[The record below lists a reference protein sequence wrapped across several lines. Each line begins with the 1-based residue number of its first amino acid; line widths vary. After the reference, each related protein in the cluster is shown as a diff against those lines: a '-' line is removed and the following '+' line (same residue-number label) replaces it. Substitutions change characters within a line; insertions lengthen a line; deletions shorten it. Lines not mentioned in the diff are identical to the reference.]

1 MSLDWQILEENKKK
15 SFRKGLWRG
24 IFISIILVAIFF
36 LFSNFNNL
44 SSNFPHIARISI
56 SGIIYDNIKLV
67 ETINN
72 LSKNDNVKSVF
83 VKINSPGGT
92 VVGSESLY
100 VAIDRLSHV
109 KPVISL
115 MGEVATSGG
124 YIVALASNHILARQN
139 TLTGSIGVIIE
150 YQNFSELS
158 NKIGISIDSIKS
170 GKIKGGQN
178 PLSPLDPLVKNND
191 QKLVDY
197 SFDWFISLIKNNRNL
212 DQNVIDLVSDGRTLT
227 GGMAMDLGLID
238 GIGSEKEALKYL
250 ETNYPSIKGLKI
262 IDIETPSNKNF
273 FFEEF
278 FSRLF
283 TTQIKYISDFTNSLK
298 LISIVR

>member
-15 SFRKGLWRG
+15 WFRKGLWRG
-24 IFISIILVAIFF
+24 VFFSTFLIVVFF
-36 LFSNFNNL
+36 LFLNFNNL
-44 SSNFPHIARISI
+44 SSKFPHIARISI
-56 SGIIYDNIKLV
+56 SGIIYDNNKLV

-72 LSKNDNVKSVF
+72 LASNENVKSVF

-100 VAIDRLSHV
+100 VAINRLSDI

-124 YIVALASNHILARQN
+124 YIVALASDHILARQN

-150 YQNFSELS
+150 HQNFSELS
-158 NKIGISIDSIKS
+158 NKIGISVDSVKS

-197 SFDWFISLIKNNRNL
+197 SFDWFVSLIKNKRNV
-212 DQNVIDLVSDGRTLT
+212 DQNVINLVSDGRTLT

-250 ETNYPSIKGLKI
+250 ETNYPSTKELKI
-262 IDIETPSNKNF
+262 IDIEIPSNNNF

-278 FSRLF
+278 FSRIS
-283 TTQIKYISDFTNSLK
+283 TTNTKFISDLTNSLK
-298 LISIVR
+298 LISIAR

>member
-15 SFRKGLWRG
+15 WFRKGLWRG
-24 IFISIILVAIFF
+24 VFFSTFLIVVFF
-36 LFSNFNNL
+36 LFLNFNNL
-44 SSNFPHIARISI
+44 SSKFPHIARISI
-56 SGIIYDNIKLV
+56 SGIIYDNNKLV

-72 LSKNDNVKSVF
+72 LASNENVKSVF

-100 VAIDRLSHV
+100 VAINRLSDI

-124 YIVALASNHILARQN
+124 YIVALASDHILARQN

-150 YQNFSELS
+150 HQNFSELS
-158 NKIGISIDSIKS
+158 NKIGISVDSVKS

-178 PLSPLDPLVKNND
+178 PLSPLDPLVKNNE

-197 SFDWFISLIKNNRNL
+197 SFDWFVSLIKNKRNV
-212 DQNVIDLVSDGRTLT
+212 DQNVINLVSDGRTLT

-238 GIGSEKEALKYL
+238 GIGSEQEALKYL
-250 ETNYPSIKGLKI
+250 ETNFPSTKELKI
-262 IDIETPSNKNF
+262 IDIEIPSNNNF

-278 FSRLF
+278 FSRIS
-283 TTQIKYISDFTNSLK
+283 TTNTKFISDLTNSLK
-298 LISIVR
+298 LISIAR

>member
-15 SFRKGLWRG
+15 WFRKGLWRG
-24 IFISIILVAIFF
+24 IFFSILLIAIFSLF
-36 LFSNFNNL
+36 LNINNL
-44 SSNFPHIARISI
+44 SSKFPHIARISI
-56 SGIIYDNIKLV
+56 TGIIYDNDQLV
-67 ETINN
+67 EIINN
-72 LSKNDNVKSVF
+72 LSRNENVKSVL

-100 VAIDRLSHV
+100 VAINRLSHV

-124 YIVALASNHILARQN
+124 YIVALASNYILARQN

-150 YQNFSELS
+150 HQNFSELS
-158 NKIGISIDSIKS
+158 NKIGISINSIKS

-178 PLSPLDPLVKNND
+178 PLSPFDPLVKNND

-197 SFDWFISLIKNNRNL
+197 SFNWFISLIKSNRNIE
-212 DQNVIDLVSDGRTLT
+212 QNVIDLVSDGRTLT

-250 ETNYPSIKGLKI
+250 EKNYPSIKGLKI
-262 IDIETPSNKNF
+262 IDIEIPSNNNR

-278 FSRLF
+278 FSRIS
-283 TTQIKYISDFTNSLK
+283 TTNTKFISDLTNSLK
-298 LISIVR
+298 LISIAR

>member
-15 SFRKGLWRG
+15 WFRKGLWRG

-56 SGIIYDNIKLV
+56 SGIIYDNNKLV

-72 LSKNDNVKSVF
+72 LSKNENVKSVF

-100 VAIDRLSHV
+100 VAIDRLSNI

-178 PLSPLDPLVKNND
+178 PLSPFDPLVKNND

-197 SFDWFISLIKNNRNL
+197 SFDWFISLIKNNRNI

-238 GIGSEKEALKYL
+238 GIGSEKEALEYL

-262 IDIETPSNKNF
+262 IDIEIPSTNNF

-278 FSRLF
+278 FSRIS
-283 TTQIKYISDFTNSLK
+283 TTNIKFISDLTNSLK
-298 LISIVR
+298 LISIAR

>member
-15 SFRKGLWRG
+15 WFRKGLWRG
-24 IFISIILVAIFF
+24 VFFSTFLIVVFF
-36 LFSNFNNL
+36 LFLNFNNL
-44 SSNFPHIARISI
+44 SSKFPHIARISI
-56 SGIIYDNIKLV
+56 SGIIYDNNKLV

-72 LSKNDNVKSVF
+72 LASNENVKSVF

-100 VAIDRLSHV
+100 VAINRLSDI

-124 YIVALASNHILARQN
+124 YIVALASDHILARQN

-150 YQNFSELS
+150 HQNFSELS
-158 NKIGISIDSIKS
+158 NKIGISVDSVKS

-197 SFDWFISLIKNNRNL
+197 SFDWFVSLIKNKRNV
-212 DQNVIDLVSDGRTLT
+212 DQNVINLVSDGRTLT

-238 GIGSEKEALKYL
+238 GIGSEQEALKYL
-250 ETNYPSIKGLKI
+250 ETNFPSTKELKI
-262 IDIETPSNKNF
+262 IDIEIPSNNNF

-278 FSRLF
+278 FSRIS
-283 TTQIKYISDFTNSLK
+283 TTNTKFISDLTNSLK
-298 LISIVR
+298 LISIAR

>member
-15 SFRKGLWRG
+15 WFRKGLWRG
-24 IFISIILVAIFF
+24 IFFSILLIAIFSLF
-36 LFSNFNNL
+36 LNFNNL
-44 SSNFPHIARISI
+44 SSNFPHIARISVT
-56 SGIIYDNIKLV
+56 GIIYDNDQLV
-67 ETINN
+67 ETINS
-72 LSKNDNVKSVF
+72 LSRNENVKSVL

-100 VAIDRLSHV
+100 VAIKRLSQV

-124 YIVALASNHILARQN
+124 YIVALASNYILARQN

-150 YQNFSELS
+150 HQNFSELS
-158 NKIGISIDSIKS
+158 NKIGISINSIKS

-178 PLSPLDPLVKNND
+178 PLSPFDPLVKNND

-197 SFDWFISLIKNNRNL
+197 SFNWFISLVKNNRNIK
-212 DQNVIDLVSDGRTLT
+212 QNVIDLVSDGRTLT

-250 ETNYPSIKGLKI
+250 EKNYPSIKGLKI
-262 IDIETPSNKNF
+262 IDIEIPSNNNR

-278 FSRLF
+278 LSRIS
-283 TTQIKYISDFTNSLK
+283 TTNTKFISDLTNSLK
-298 LISIVR
+298 LISIAR

>member
-15 SFRKGLWRG
+15 WFRKGLWRG
-24 IFISIILVAIFF
+24 IFFSIFLVAIFSLF
-36 LFSNFNNL
+36 LNFNNL

-56 SGIIYDNIKLV
+56 SGIIYDNDNLV

-72 LSKNDNVKSVF
+72 LSRNENVKSVL

-100 VAIDRLSHV
+100 VAINRLSNI

-150 YQNFSELS
+150 HQNFSELS

-178 PLSPLDPLVKNND
+178 PLAPFDPLVKNND

-197 SFDWFISLIKNNRNL
+197 SFNWFISLIKNNRNI

-250 ETNYPSIKGLKI
+250 EINYPSIEGLKI
-262 IDIETPSNKNF
+262 IDIEIPSNNNF
-273 FFEEF
+273 FFKEF
-278 FSRLF
+278 FSRIS
-283 TTQIKYISDFTNSLK
+283 TTNTNFISDLTNSLK
-298 LISIVR
+298 LISIAR

>member
-15 SFRKGLWRG
+15 SFKKGLWRG
-24 IFISIILVAIFF
+24 IFISIILVGIFF
-36 LFSNFNNL
+36 LFANFNNL

-56 SGIIYDNIKLV
+56 SGIIYDNNKLV
-67 ETINN
+67 ETIND
-72 LSKNDNVKSVF
+72 LSENENVKSVF

-100 VAIDRLSHV
+100 IAIDRLSHI
-109 KPVISL
+109 KPVIAL

-158 NKIGISIDSIKS
+158 NKIGITIDSIKS

-178 PLSPLDPLVKNND
+178 PLSPFDPLVKNND

-197 SFDWFISLIKNNRNL
+197 SFDWFISLIKNNRNI

-262 IDIETPSNKNF
+262 IDIEIPSTNNF

-278 FSRLF
+278 FNRIS
-283 TTQIKYISDFTNSLK
+283 TTNIKFISDLTNSLK
-298 LISIVR
+298 LISIAR

>member
-72 LSKNDNVKSVF
+72 LSKNENVKSVL

-100 VAIDRLSHV
+100 VAIDRLSHI

-115 MGEVATSGG
+115 MGEVAASGG

-170 GKIKGGQN
+170 GNIKGGQN
-178 PLSPLDPLVKNND
+178 PLSPFDPLVKNND

-197 SFDWFISLIKNNRNL
+197 SFDWFISLIKNNRNI
-212 DQNVIDLVSDGRTLT
+212 DPHVIDLISDGRTLT

-238 GIGSEKEALKYL
+238 GIGSEKEALEYL

-262 IDIETPSNKNF
+262 IDIEIPSTNNF

-278 FSRLF
+278 FSRIS
-283 TTQIKYISDFTNSLK
+283 TTNIKFISDSINSLK
-298 LISIVR
+298 LISIAR

>member
-1 MSLDWQILEENKKK
+1 MSLDWQILEENKNKWY
-15 SFRKGLWRG
+15 RKGLWRG
-24 IFISIILVAIFF
+24 IFVSIFLATIFF
-36 LFSNFNNL
+36 LIFKFNNF
-44 SSNFPHIARISI
+44 STNFPHIARINI
-56 SGIIYDNIKLV
+56 NGIIFDNTKLV
-67 ETINN
+67 ETIDN
-72 LSKNDNVKSVF
+72 LSRNDNVKSVL

-100 VAIDRLSHV
+100 LAVNRLSKK

-115 MGEVATSGG
+115 MGEIATSGG
-124 YIVALASNHILARQN
+124 YIVALASNYILARQN

-158 NKIGISIDSIKS
+158 DMIGISIDTIKS

-178 PLSPLDPLVKNND
+178 PLLPLDPLVKIND

-197 SFDWFISLIKNNRNL
+197 SFNWFISLIRKNRNI

-250 ETNYPSIKGLKI
+250 EINYPNIKGLKI
-262 IDIETPSNKNF
+262 IDIETPSYKKF
-273 FFEEF
+273 FFEEILNRI
-278 FSRLF
+278 S
-283 TTQIKYISDFTNSLK
+283 TTNVKFISDFKNSLK
-298 LISIVR
+298 LISIAR

>member
-1 MSLDWQILEENKKK
+1 MSIDWQILEENRKKW
-15 SFRKGLWRG
+15 FRKGLWRG
-24 IFISIILVAIFF
+24 IFISLILIAIFF
-36 LFSNFNNL
+36 LFSKFNNL

-56 SGIIYDNIKLV
+56 SGIIYDNNKLV

-72 LSKNDNVKSVF
+72 LSKNENVKSVF

-100 VAIDRLSHV
+100 VAIDRLSHI

-178 PLSPLDPLVKNND
+178 PLSPFDPLVKNND

-197 SFDWFISLIKNNRNL
+197 SFDWFISLIKNNRNI

-262 IDIETPSNKNF
+262 IDIEIPSTNNF

-278 FSRLF
+278 FSRIS
-283 TTQIKYISDFTNSLK
+283 TTNIKFISDSINSLK
-298 LISIVR
+298 LISIAR

>member
-15 SFRKGLWRG
+15 WFRKGLWRG
-24 IFISIILVAIFF
+24 IFFSILLIAIFSLF
-36 LFSNFNNL
+36 LNINNL
-44 SSNFPHIARISI
+44 SSKFPHIARISI
-56 SGIIYDNIKLV
+56 TGIIYDNDQLV

-72 LSKNDNVKSVF
+72 LSKNENVKSVF

-100 VAIDRLSHV
+100 VAISRLSNV

-124 YIVALASNHILARQN
+124 YIVALASNYILARQN

-150 YQNFSELS
+150 HQNFSELS
-158 NKIGISIDSIKS
+158 NKIGISINSIKS

-178 PLSPLDPLVKNND
+178 PLSPFDPLVKNND

-197 SFDWFISLIKNNRNL
+197 SFNWFISLIKSNRNIE
-212 DQNVIDLVSDGRTLT
+212 QNVIDLVSDGRTLT

-238 GIGSEKEALKYL
+238 GIGSEKEALDYL

-262 IDIETPSNKNF
+262 IDIEIPSTNNF

-278 FSRLF
+278 FSRIS
-283 TTQIKYISDFTNSLK
+283 TTNIKFISDSINSLK
-298 LISIVR
+298 LISIAR

>member
-36 LFSNFNNL
+36 LLSNFNNL

-72 LSKNDNVKSVF
+72 LSKNENVKSVF

-100 VAIDRLSHV
+100 VAIDRLSHI

-178 PLSPLDPLVKNND
+178 PLSPFDPLVKNND

-197 SFDWFISLIKNNRNL
+197 SFDWFISLIKNNRNV
-212 DQNVIDLVSDGRTLT
+212 DPNVIDLVSDGRTLT

-238 GIGSEKEALKYL
+238 GIGSEKEALEYL
-250 ETNYPSIKGLKI
+250 ETNYPSIKGLKV
-262 IDIETPSNKNF
+262 IDIEIPSTNNF

-278 FSRLF
+278 FSRIS
-283 TTQIKYISDFTNSLK
+283 TTDIKFISDLANSLK
-298 LISIVR
+298 LISIAR